1 MDPVLRELVDRQ
13 QISDLIHGYCRMLD
27 MNHPEEVA
35 DLFTEDCVTDY
46 GIGKGGPIRGRAALE
61 KAVGRA
67 MADFSATHHH
77 LSNISLR
84 FEDDGSVRGVSYIYA
99 WHRRSG
105 DEPDQHLWG
114 EYHDRFVRTP
124 DGWRIAE
131 RRLLAAGHQ
140 NFPFEWTPI
149 DRRPSGVP
157 RKRSAQ

>member
-1 MDPVLRELVDRQ
+1 
-13 QISDLIHGYCRMLD
+13 
-27 MNHPEEVA
+27 
-35 DLFTEDCVTDY
+35 
-46 GIGKGGPIRGRAALE
+46 
-61 KAVGRA
+61 

-131 RRLLAAGHQ
+131 RTLRSLFVHGEFLGPDQVRLFAEPA
-140 NFPFEWTPI
+140 
-149 DRRPSGVP
+149 P
-157 RKRSAQ
+157 R